1 MRVGGAVLGLWLV
14 VLTSLVA
21 PSLAAEEA
29 PVVPLPAKLAKELQ
43 PLGAGV
49 VGAALAAHPITD
61 PSRLRHVD
69 PGVWVYEVVEG
80 PRDGQREQVTVS
92 KEGRTDEG
100 ENVKLVFGSSGE
112 VQHLE
117 VRYDHVVAKR
127 SQLDAGSNRR
137 VVYRPGL
144 VLEPRMQVG
153 ETKQVQTDLSTYRGA
168 EVSKVEYDGQVDYS
182 TTYVGA
188 YRVTTP
194 AGKFET
200 RLLVHE
206 YEMNIGPARAHY
218 RSLGFYAEGVG
229 MVAEV
234 SNEKVTALLLYRR
247 SDRSARV
254 LVELPDS

>member
-80 PRDGQREQVTVS
+80 PRDGQLEQVTVS

-127 SQLDAGSNRR
+127 SQLDAGRSGSHFSSRSQPEACCCSSNFSSRSQPE
-137 VVYRPGL
+137 YFCC
-144 VLEPRMQVG
+144 
-153 ETKQVQTDLSTYRGA
+153 LSDCF
-168 EVSKVEYDGQVDYS
+168 SMI
-182 TTYVGA
+182 
-188 YRVTTP
+188 P
-194 AGKFET
+194 
-200 RLLVHE
+200 
-206 YEMNIGPARAHY
+206 
-218 RSLGFYAEGVG
+218 
-229 MVAEV
+229 
-234 SNEKVTALLLYRR
+234 
-247 SDRSARV
+247 
-254 LVELPDS
+254 